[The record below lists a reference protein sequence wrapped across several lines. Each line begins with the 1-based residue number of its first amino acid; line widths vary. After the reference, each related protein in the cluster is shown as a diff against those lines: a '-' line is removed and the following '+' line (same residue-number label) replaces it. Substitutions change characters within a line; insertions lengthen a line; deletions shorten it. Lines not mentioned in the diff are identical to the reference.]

1 MSESARSGRS
11 KWLLAGA
18 LVVLIMFLT
27 NNNIGHVHIGGSS
40 LWWIIL
46 IVIAVWCV
54 NSGRCRVG
62 WGGFG
67 DDDDD
72 DDVEDDVV
80 DEEDLDD
87 KEEEKG

>member
-18 LVVLIMFLT
+18 LIVLIIFLT
-27 NNNIGHVHIGGSS
+27 NTDVAHVHIGGSS

-46 IVIAVWCV
+46 IVIAVWCI
-54 NSGRCRVG
+54 NSGRCRCA

-67 DDDDD
+67 MDDED
-72 DDVEDDVV
+72 DDVEDD
-80 DEEDLDD
+80 DDGPDD
-87 KEEEKG
+87 KKEE

>member
-27 NNNIGHVHIGGSS
+27 NNNMGHVHIGGSS

-62 WGGFG
+62 WAGFG
-67 DDDDD
+67 DDDEDSDD
-72 DDVEDDVV
+72 DV
-80 DEEDLDD
+80 DEEDLDN
-87 KEEEKG
+87 KEEE